1 MLISNIVREVCV
13 SVEHHKVEEHPVEEV
28 WNATWCVPEGIVLHI
43 WSLAPLT
50 CATILGFFNIPAFE
64 ILSSHLQKRICE

>member
-28 WNATWCVPEGIVLHI
+28 EMQHGVCLKVLFSI
-43 WSLAPLT
+43 S
-50 CATILGFFNIPAFE
+50 E
-64 ILSSHLQKRICE
+64 V